1 MYGEYRTMKFIKKF
15 INRITAMVP
24 ARMKSKGI
32 IMTVVLAALLL
43 TGLTGGCGGGGDS
56 MVLGI
61 TNHESITL
69 SDRTDPEDAML
80 RADVYDLH
88 ALAGETYTFVV
99 ESLSGVPIQV
109 WECNG
114 RQALILEVFGGGIQS
129 VDWTFDRDG
138 KKEIW
143 FEAYEDVLPA
153 DYTFRIA
160 LVE

>member
-1 MYGEYRTMKFIKKF
+1 MREAYMAKRLIH
-15 INRITAMVP
+15 RIMGMLP
-24 ARMKSKGI
+24 AHMKSRGLLTI
-32 IMTVVLAALLL
+32 TMVLAAVVLI
-43 TGLTGGCGGGGDS
+43 GLASGCDGDS

-69 SDRTDPEDAML
+69 SDRTDPADDML

-88 ALAGETYTFVV
+88 ALAGETYTFEV
-99 ESLSGVPIQV
+99 ESLSDATIQV

-114 RQALILEVFGGGIQS
+114 REIQILWVYGKGKER

-143 FEAYEDVLPA
+143 VEAYKEELPA
-153 DYTFRIA
+153 DYTLRIT

>member
-1 MYGEYRTMKFIKKF
+1 MHGEYRTMKF

-24 ARMKSKGI
+24 AHMKFKGLI
-32 IMTVVLAALLL
+32 IMTVVLAAVLL
-43 TGLTGGCGGGGDS
+43 TGLTGGCGGDGDS

-88 ALAGETYTFVV
+88 ALAGETYTFEV

-109 WECNG
+109 WECG
-114 RQALILEVFGGGIQS
+114 DRQALILGVFGGGIQS
-129 VDWTFDRDG
+129 VDWTFDREG

-143 FEAYEDVLPA
+143 IEAYEGVLPA
-153 DYTFRIA
+153 DYTLRIT